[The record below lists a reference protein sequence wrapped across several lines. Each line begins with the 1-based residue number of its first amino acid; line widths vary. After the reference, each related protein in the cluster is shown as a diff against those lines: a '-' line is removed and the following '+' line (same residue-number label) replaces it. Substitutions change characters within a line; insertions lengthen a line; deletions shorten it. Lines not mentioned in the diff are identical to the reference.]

1 MKRYKKKRQTPPIK
15 SFLKNLSIFKFYIK
29 VGNQSRK
36 IHIPIL
42 DDLISFGAFK
52 GESYKICHPSQQ
64 SLLSGYHSQHSF
76 YDIKKSIG
84 LLKLA
89 SRFLSGVKSQKNTKF
104 IIVGNPVGQEEHCSF
119 FLNQSKLKFFPSDGW
134 QPGFFSRRSN
144 RDNVILIVYK
154 PSLNS
159 IAVNEAINACIPIVG
174 FASPTCDISAL
185 DYPLVL
191 NLEESGVWF
200 SRFIIGF

>member
-1 MKRYKKKRQTPPIK
+1 MKRYKKKRQAPPIK
-15 SFLKNLSIFKFYIK
+15 SFLKNLSNFKSYIR
-29 VGNQSRK
+29 VDNRSRK
-36 IHIPIL
+36 IYIPIL

-52 GESYKICHPSQQ
+52 GESHKICHPSQQ
-64 SLLSGYHSQHSF
+64 YLLSGYHSQHSF

-104 IIVGNPVGQEEHCSF
+104 IIVGNPLGQEERCSF
-119 FLNQSKLKFFPSDGW
+119 FFNQSKLKFFPSDGW
-134 QPGFFSRRSN
+134 RPGFFSRRSN

-174 FASPTCDISAL
+174 FASPTCDIRAL

-191 NLEESGVWF
+191 NLEEAGMWF